1 MTHPPPSAHEP
12 GAGGNAPPP
21 VTSGR
26 AYLHLVLLGAAIGIP
41 AALVAALFLALVHD
55 VEHWLWHDLPD
66 ALGHSSAPW
75 YLVIGLPVVGA
86 ALVVAARLF
95 LPGDGGHEPLEGLAT
110 APTPVS
116 HGPGVALAALG
127 TLSFGAVLGP
137 EAPIVALGSLM
148 GVAAARAAS
157 VGKRGSAVLSSAGE
171 FSAISAL
178 FGGPVVAGMLL
189 VEGGVALGAAL
200 LPLLLP
206 GLVAAAVGYVV
217 FIGFGSWGGLDTQGL
232 VVPNLPLYDGVH
244 VGDLAIGLVVGVVA
258 AAVVAGVRR
267 LGAAIDG
274 RRERLGMAGLLL
286 GGALAVGL
294 LAELADLL
302 GADPL
307 DVLFSGQAS
316 IPAVVDQDSTKIIVI
331 LLVAKFLAYGVS
343 LGAGFRGGPIFPAIF
358 LGIALASLTVVWFDA
373 SPTLAVSVGTVSV
386 PCEPTSR
393 VDRSTGVTIRRVCAA
408 MPAAV
413 PTETASVGDAS
424 NQTTVNDASA
434 TPRKIAGKIGPPR
447 KPHPR
452 LTP

>member
-1 MTHPPPSAHEP
+1 MSHPPPSAQEP
-12 GAGGNAPPP
+12 GAGGNAPP
-21 VTSGR
+21 VMSGR

-86 ALVVAARLF
+86 ALVVAARLL
-95 LPGDGGHEPLEGLAT
+95 LPGDGGHKPLEGLAT
-110 APTPVS
+110 EPTPVS
-116 HGPGVALAALG
+116 HAPGVALAALG

-137 EAPIVALGSLM
+137 EAPIVALGSVV
-148 GVAAARAAS
+148 GIAAARAAS
-157 VGKRGSAVLSSAGE
+157 VGRRGSAVLSSAGE

-189 VEGGVALGAAL
+189 VEGGVAMGAAL

-206 GLVAAAVGYVV
+206 GLVAAAIGYVV

-258 AAVVAGVRR
+258 AAIVAAVRR
-267 LGAAIDG
+267 LGTAVDG
-274 RRERLGMAGLLL
+274 RREGLGVAGLLL

-316 IPAVVDQDSTKIIVI
+316 IPAVVGEDSTKIIVI

-343 LGAGFRGGPIFPAIF
+343 LGCGFRGGPIFPAIF

-373 SPTLAVSVGTVSV
+373 SPTLAVSVGTAAGMAAQTRLIVTPVLLATLLVGSQGVDTVPAAVIATASAWLAMALVERRNAGPTVSV
-386 PCEPTSR
+386 PPT
-393 VDRSTGVTIRRVCAA
+393 
-408 MPAAV
+408 PA
-413 PTETASVGDAS
+413 
-424 NQTTVNDASA
+424 
-434 TPRKIAGKIGPPR
+434 
-447 KPHPR
+447 
-452 LTP
+452 